1 MPRRQNMPISE
12 AQAQYAAALK
22 AGQKCYKEAVLKG
35 EYPYPQVLDEILDEH
50 MTAGHTDLGII
61 DIPMDRIVGTKSQ
74 GRRNAFAANFM
85 PLLPME
91 SEFGTKWVALCD
103 ANLGSE
109 GIRDPIHCYEYLGRF
124 YVQEGN
130 KRVSVLKSFDAPSI
144 AGQVT
149 RIVPVLSE
157 DEKIRLY
164 YEFMDFYRLSRLYR
178 IQFSRPGSYK
188 KLQAA
193 LGFENDHVWT
203 DEERKRFV
211 SGLNSFERSLEHSFG
226 DRLDESPDDLFL
238 LWLQLYNLDKLKDM
252 TAKELSSSIKKILP
266 EAKLLTSSNP
276 IDMSTEPEQS
286 GKGIFTKLFDS
297 MLLPGHLN
305 VAFINDRSSTESP
318 WVFAHE
324 QGRLRLE
331 EVLGDKLT
339 VRTYTALEGCEA
351 DMLFD
356 SAVEDGAKVIFA
368 TTPSLISSC
377 RKAAAKY
384 PDCKIL
390 NCSVSMPYPGVRT
403 YYSRIYEGKF
413 ISGAVAGAMTKSGR
427 IGYIASNPIYGVPAG
442 INAFALGAS
451 LTNPDVEV
459 FLRWTCVSKDAISE
473 LRSECCDMIANR
485 DVTTQQQAHE
495 AYGLCRLETDGTLIP
510 ILSPV
515 WNWGEFYVRLIQ
527 SIFSGSWEDLGDKS
541 QKAINYWWGL
551 SSGVVDVRP
560 SEAMGESM
568 SALAEILKQGIISGA
583 IDPFRRY
590 ITATDGRLINDGSRV
605 LSPEEI
611 LHIDWLCERVRGSI
625 PSFDELLPM
634 ARPLVRLLGIYRE
647 TIPPDKDEILI

>member
-1 MPRRQNMPISE
+1 MPISE

-50 MTAGHTDLGII
+50 LAAGRAELGLI
-61 DIPMDRIVGTKSQ
+61 DVPMDRIVGTKSE

-91 SEFGTKWVALCD
+91 TEFGSKWIALCD

-109 GIRDPIHCYEYLGRF
+109 GIRDPIRCYEYLGRF

-130 KRVSVLKSFDAPSI
+130 KRVSVLKSFGAPTI

-149 RIVPVLSE
+149 RIVPAWSE
-157 DEKIRLY
+157 DEEIRLY
-164 YEFMDFYRLSRLYR
+164 YEFMDFYRLSRIYR
-178 IQFSRPGSYK
+178 VQFSRPGSYK

-193 LGFENDHVWT
+193 LGFEPDHLWS
-203 DEERKRFV
+203 DEERRRFLTAM
-211 SGLNSFERSLEHSFG
+211 SGFERALSAQG
-226 DRLDESPDDLFL
+226 ADRAEENPSDLFL
-238 LWLQLYNLDKLKDM
+238 LWLQLYKLSDLRDM
-252 TAKELSSSIKKILP
+252 SAKELAASIKKILP
-266 EAKLLTSSNP
+266 DAKLLSSDRP

-286 GKGIFTKLFDS
+286 GKNIISKLIDS
-297 MLLPGHLN
+297 VLLPGHLN
-305 VAFINDRSSTESP
+305 VAFINDRSSADSP
-318 WVFAHE
+318 WVYAHE

-331 EVLGDKLT
+331 EVYGDKLS
-339 VRTYTALEGCEA
+339 VHTYTALENCDA
-351 DMLFD
+351 DALFA
-356 SAVEDGAKVIFA
+356 SAAEDGAQVIFA
-368 TTPSLISSC
+368 TTPSLISAC
-377 RKAAAKY
+377 RKAAARY
-384 PDCKIL
+384 PECKIL
-390 NCSVSMPYPGVRT
+390 NCSVSMPFPGVRT

-451 LTNPDVEV
+451 LTNPDAEIV
-459 FLRWTCVSKDAISE
+459 LRWTCVSQDAIAE
-473 LRSECCDMIANR
+473 LRAEGCDMIANR
-485 DVTTQQQAHE
+485 DVSTEQQAHE
-495 AYGLCRLETDGTLIP
+495 AYGLCRAEADGALTP

-527 SIFSGSWEDLGDKS
+527 SIFSGSWEELGEKS
-541 QKAINYWWGL
+541 QKAVNYWWGL

-560 SEAMGESM
+560 SEAIPESM
-568 SALAEILKQGIISGA
+568 AVLADILKRGVVSGA
-583 IDPFRRY
+583 VDPFRRR
-590 ITATDGRLINDGSRV
+590 IVSSDGRLVNDGSRT

-611 LHIDWLCERVRGSI
+611 LHIDWLCDRVRGSI
-625 PSFDELLPM
+625 PGFDELLPM
-634 ARPLVRLLGIYRE
+634 SRPLVRLLGIHRE
-647 TIPPDKDEILI
+647 AIPPDKDEIQI

>member
-1 MPRRQNMPISE
+1 MPFSE
-12 AQAQYAAALK
+12 AQSQYAAALK

-50 MTAGHTDLGII
+50 LAAGRVELGLIN
-61 DIPMDRIVGTKSQ
+61 IPMDRIIGTKSE

-109 GIRDPIHCYEYLGRF
+109 GIRDPIRCYEYLGRF

-130 KRVSVLKSFDAPSI
+130 KRVSVLKSFDAPTI
-144 AGQVT
+144 PGQVT
-149 RIVPVLSE
+149 RIVPVWSE
-157 DEKIRLY
+157 DKEIRLY
-164 YEFMDFYRLSRLYR
+164 YEFMDFYRLSKLYR
-178 IQFSRPGSYK
+178 VQFSRSGSYK

-193 LGFENDHVWT
+193 LGFESDHVWT
-203 DEERKRFV
+203 EDERRSF
-211 SGLNSFERSLEHSFG
+211 LNAFSSFERTLAAQSGGRPAENPS
-226 DRLDESPDDLFL
+226 DLFL
-238 LWLQLYNLDKLKDM
+238 LWLQLYKLSDVKDM
-252 TAKELSSSIKKILP
+252 TQKELAASVK
-266 EAKLLTSSNP
+266 KLLPDAKVLFAERP

-286 GKGIFTKLFDS
+286 GKNILSKLIDS
-297 MLLPGHLN
+297 VLQPAHLN
-305 VAFINDRSSTESP
+305 VAFIHDRSSAESP

-331 EVLGDKLT
+331 EALGDKLSVQT
-339 VRTYTALEGCEA
+339 FTAPEGGEA
-351 DMLFD
+351 DPLFD
-356 SAVEDGAKVIFA
+356 AAVEDGAQVIFA
-368 TTPSLISSC
+368 TTPSLISAC

-390 NCSVSMPYPGVRT
+390 NCSVSMPFPGVRT

-413 ISGAVAGAMTKSGR
+413 ISGAVAGAMTKNGR
-427 IGYIASNPIYGVPAG
+427 LGYIASNPIYGVPAG

-451 LTNPDVEV
+451 LTNPDAEV
-459 FLRWTCVSKDAISE
+459 VLRWTCVSQDAISE
-473 LRSECCDMIANR
+473 LRAEGCDMISNR

-495 AYGLCRLETDGTLIP
+495 AYGLCRLEADGSLTP

-515 WNWGEFYVRLIQ
+515 WNWGEFYVRLVN
-527 SIFSGSWEDLGDKS
+527 SILSGSWEELGEKS
-541 QKAINYWWGL
+541 QKAVNYWWGL
-551 SSGVVDVRP
+551 RSGVVDVRP
-560 SEAMGESM
+560 SEAMPESM
-568 SALAEILKQGIISGA
+568 TALADILKRGVISGE
-583 IDPFRRY
+583 IDPFLRR
-590 ITATDGRLINDGSRV
+590 IAASDGRLVNDGSRT

-611 LHIDWLCERVRGSI
+611 LHIDWLCDRVRGTI

-634 ARPLVRLLGIYRE
+634 SRPLVRLLGVHRE
-647 TIPPDKDEILI
+647 TIPPDRGEIQI

>member
-1 MPRRQNMPISE
+1 MPITE

-50 MTAGHTDLGII
+50 LAAGRAELGVI
-61 DIPMDRIVGTKSQ
+61 DVPMDRIVGTKSA
-74 GRRNAFAANFM
+74 GRRNAFAADFM

-91 SEFGTKWVALCD
+91 SEFGSKWIALCD

-109 GIRDPIHCYEYLGRF
+109 GIRDPIRCFEYLGRF

-144 AGQVT
+144 AGEVT
-149 RIVPVLSE
+149 RIIPVWSE
-157 DEKIRLY
+157 DEEIRLY
-164 YEFMDFYRLSRLYR
+164 YEFMDFYRLSRTYR
-178 IQFSRPGSYK
+178 VQFSRPGSYL

-193 LGFENDHVWT
+193 LGFEPDHVWT
-203 DEERKRFV
+203 DEERNRFLTAQN
-211 SGLNSFERSLEHSFG
+211 GFERALNTLGGARPEEG
-226 DRLDESPDDLFL
+226 VGDLFL
-238 LWLQLYNLDKLKDM
+238 LWLQLYRLSDVRDM
-252 TAKELSSSIKKILP
+252 TAKELAASIKTILP
-266 EAKLLTSSNP
+266 EAKLLSSDRP
-276 IDMSTEPEQS
+276 IDMSTAPEQS
-286 GKGIFTKLFDS
+286 GKGIITRLIDS
-297 MLLPGHLN
+297 VLLPGHLN
-305 VAFINDRSSTESP
+305 VAFINDRSSIESP
-318 WVFAHE
+318 WVYAHE

-331 EVLGDKLT
+331 EVYGDKLSVT
-339 VRTYTALEGCEA
+339 SYTAMDAGGA
-351 DMLFD
+351 DALFD
-356 SAVEDGAKVIFA
+356 SAVADGAQVIFA
-368 TTPSLISSC
+368 TTPSLIAAC
-377 RKAAAKY
+377 RRAAAKH

-427 IGYIASNPIYGVPAG
+427 LGYIASNPIYGVPAG

-451 LTNPDVEV
+451 LTNPDAEV
-459 FLRWTCVSKDAISE
+459 VLRWTCVSKDAISE
-473 LRSECCDMIANR
+473 LRAEGCDMIANR

-495 AYGLCRLETDGTLIP
+495 AYGLCRAEADGTLTP

-527 SIFSGSWEDLGDKS
+527 SIFSGAWEELGEKS
-541 QKAINYWWGL
+541 QKAVNYWWGL

-568 SALAEILKQGIISGA
+568 SALADILKRGVVSGA
-583 IDPFRRY
+583 IDPFRRR
-590 ITATDGRLINDGSRV
+590 IVTSDGRLINDGSRT
-605 LSPEEI
+605 LPPDEI
-611 LHIDWLCERVRGSI
+611 LHIDWLCDHVRGSI
-625 PSFDELLPM
+625 PAFDELLEM
-634 ARPLVRLLGIYRE
+634 SRPLVRLLGVYRE
-647 TIPPDKDEILI
+647 TIPPGKDEIQI